1 MTVVVMVL
9 NRTRGT
15 HRFLSKHEGF
25 LCDVESLTDAH
36 IYEALYQAHDEVRE
50 FLSRPNIQMGQRNL
64 LDPVISNVSNLLPGQ
79 YNEVDFQFC
88 ELSLKHTGAIIVAID
103 ESSDNPTAQIIS

>member
-1 MTVVVMVL
+1 MTIVVMVL

-15 HRFLSKHEGF
+15 HRFLSKQEGF

-36 IYEALYQAHDEVRE
+36 IYDALYQAHDEVRE
-50 FLSRPNIQMGQRNL
+50 FLNRPNIQMGERTL
-64 LDPVISNVSNLLPGQ
+64 LDPVISNVSNLVPGE

-88 ELSLKHTGAIIVAID
+88 ELSLKHTGAIIAAID
-103 ESSDNPTAQIIS
+103 ESGSVPRAQIIS